1 MRIEQVPGLDVEQIS
16 HLRAIGIHNC
26 KQLLRASQQWE
37 RFPILSKATNL
48 PAEVLRRLVR
58 RAELC
63 GIRGIGPATLD
74 LLCKLGVDSVA
85 ALAEQEPEALRSRFR
100 QLTPRPPNL
109 AVIED
114 WIWQARQR
122 KGGPSARL
130 SRS

>member
-26 KQLLRASQQWE
+26 KQLLRASRQWE
-37 RFPILSKATNL
+37 RFPILSEATRL
-48 PAEVLRRLVR
+48 PSEVLRRLVG

-63 GIRGIGPATLD
+63 GIRGIGPATLA
-74 LLCKLGVDSVA
+74 LLCKLEVDSVA
-85 ALAEQEPEALRSRFR
+85 ALAEQEPEALRSRLR
-100 QLTPRPPNL
+100 QFTPRPPNL

-122 KGGPSARL
+122 KGGPTGRL